1 MLDPTA
7 CKATGVV
14 KGHAEMS
21 QDVEKENPSPITG
34 EGFSLDAYSAM

>member
-7 CKATGVV
+7 CKARGVV
-14 KGHAEMS
+14 TGHAEMS
-21 QDVEKENPSPITG
+21 QDVENPSPITG